1 MKTFVC
7 IKYVP
12 DTSEAEVKVNPDGTS
27 VDSSRFSFDIN
38 DADNYAVEESVLIKE
53 AHGGSVTIVSIGPKE
68 SEVMIRMALAKGAD
82 NAVRV
87 EDSRIAA
94 YDPLMVARTLAG
106 VIKGQEFDLVL
117 TGCMA
122 SDDGQMATGVALAE
136 LLGVSHAAM
145 VKKLEILDGKVKAHR
160 ELEGGLMEVVE
171 LSLPAVITI
180 QTGIN
185 EPRYAPIRG
194 IREAQKKEL
203 KVVNLDDLG
212 IAADQ
217 VDVSA
222 SKIVLEKLYI
232 PGSCFQGGNYRG
244 RTRREGGE
252 TGIYPGK
259 RRPGVNG

>member
-12 DTSEAEVKVNPDGTS
+12 DTSEAEVKVNPDGVT

-53 AHGGSVTIVSIGPKE
+53 AKEGEVTVVSIGPKQ
-68 SEVMIRMALAKGAD
+68 SDVMIRMAMAKGCD
-82 NAVRV
+82 QAVRI
-87 EDSRIAA
+87 EDDRIAGH
-94 YDPLMVARTLAG
+94 DPLMVAKVLAG
-106 VIKGQEFDLVL
+106 AIKGQEFDMVL

-122 SDDGQMATGVALAE
+122 SDDWHMSTGVAVAE
-136 LLGVSHAAM
+136 ELGVNHASM
-145 VKKLEILDGKVKAHR
+145 VKKLEVLDDGKVRAYR

-171 LSLPAVITI
+171 VELPAVITI

-203 KVVNLDDLG
+203 KVVSLDDIG
-212 IAADQ
+212 VDPAAVGPDASQ
-217 VDVSA
+217 VILEALSIPEVVSA
-222 SKIVLEKLYI
+222 AEFIEGEADEKAAKLASI
-232 PGSCFQGGNYRG
+232 LVKGGL
-244 RTRREGGE
+244 
-252 TGIYPGK
+252 
-259 RRPGVNG
+259 V